1 MKYDLLIKC
10 FIAFCI
16 GVIVYKFISDRCSC
30 NVVEGQEGNDN
41 QNQVPSQ
48 NNTSPPSQEEID
60 PGAEFTQQQ
69 MFGPLPG
76 QNTPSDQNN
85 SIPNMEPVIPL
96 SKQSLSNIDIETVKD
111 LLDNINNNIFKNSI
125 RDNIEKLTLAINRNS
140 VRDIPS
146 SIDTISSFEQFGEI
160 PDALDYLELIV
171 ITITNLNN
179 TEFSNFINSFIP
191 DYCSTD
197 EDLNAYVI
205 SMILLQYYNIN
216 VLSKQKYINI
226 SNKLSKYIPTILEK
240 IQNLNETC
248 DNSDKNMKSTI
259 MDTMIYR
266 LFKNNNTVINI
277 GSLDSLINELNK
289 LPHIYGVVL
298 MLCISY
304 IIVRFLGMFSM
315 KMEV

>member
-30 NVVEGQEGNDN
+30 GIVEGQN
-41 QNQVPSQ
+41 QN
-48 NNTSPPSQEEID
+48 NNSPPSQEEID
-60 PGAEFTQQQ
+60 PDAAFTQQE
-69 MFGPLPG
+69 MFGNQPEL
-76 QNTPSDQNN
+76 TPPSP
-85 SIPNMEPVIPL
+85 IPNMEPVTPL
-96 SKQSLSNIDIETVKD
+96 SKQSLSNIDIETLKG

-171 ITITNLNN
+171 ITITNLND
-179 TEFSNFINSFIP
+179 TEFSNFINSLIP

-277 GSLDSLINELNK
+277 GSLDSLVNELNK